1 RQALRGQG
9 WMAVT
14 AHPHASETAA
24 QILAAGGSALDA
36 AIAAQM
42 TLTLVEPQ
50 SSGIGGGAF
59 LLHFDAARKRVS
71 AWDGRETAPMAADE
85 SLFLDTNGKPVGFFE
100 AVVGGRAVG
109 VPGVLRMLEHAHRDH
124 GRLPW
129 RQLFEPAIALARDGF
144 EVSPRLHMLLAAD
157 PALRGD
163 PEAAALF
170 YAADGQPHPIGHHLR
185 NPALADTLTRI
196 ADRGSLALHAGPIA
210 RDIAD
215 RVQQHPT
222 NPGRLGEHDLAF
234 YRPLERDPLC
244 VDHGRHRVCGMPPP
258 GGGLAVAQM
267 LGLWHATGGTAT
279 PALAASRDALDADGA
294 HRFAEIGRLVF
305 ADRDRY
311 LADPAFAPIPG
322 GAPALLEAGYL
333 SQRARLV
340 GEQAMTQPA
349 APGQLDN
356 PVPIETEAPTSVSLE
371 RSATT
376 HLSIVDVHGNAVSM
390 TSSVENAFGSR
401 IMVRGFL
408 LNNQLTDF
416 SFVPTTDERTVANRV
431 EAGKRARSAMAPTMV
446 LERDSGALRL
456 VIGSPGGPSIIHF
469 VARSLIAILD
479 DGIDP
484 QSAVALP
491 NLGNR
496 NRATTELERDQAPP
510 SLADALRRRGH
521 EIRLVDMTSGLHAI
535 AVDCPP
541 ATRDHR
547 RCTLTGAVDP
557 RREGMAIAARALD
570 EPRMSWPTRSRNEE
584 TEMDRRTIHGGRL
597 KSAGYDA
604 REQLLEIEFV
614 DGTLKTFK
622 AVPAEVWRRF
632 VASPNP
638 ASFYADRIDEEY
650 VVVNGRATGST
661 DARGK
666 LDALFGTPPGKS
678 DSQSPE

>member
-1 RQALRGQG
+1 MNRTSVVAVPRRSALLRFLPLRKTTLPFLRAFARCLLLTLPVGLPSLPGDALARSSTSAAAPLDAGRPEGATGYRARQALRGQG

-24 QILAAGGSALDA
+24 RILAAGGSALDA

-59 LLHFDAARKRVS
+59 LLHFDAARKRLS
-71 AWDGRETAPMAADE
+71 AWDGRETAPLAADE
-85 SLFLDTNGKPVGFFE
+85 TLFLDADGRPLGFFE

-109 VPGVLRMLEHAHRDH
+109 VPGVLRMLEHAHREH

-129 RQLFEPAIALARDGF
+129 ARLFEPAIALARDGF
-144 EVSPRLHMLLAAD
+144 GISPRLHRLLAAD
-157 PALRGD
+157 PALRAD

-170 YAADGQPHPIGHHLR
+170 YADDGQPHPVGHRLR
-185 NPALADTLTRI
+185 NPALADTLARI
-196 ADRGSLALHAGPIA
+196 AERGSLALHAGPIA

-215 RVQQHPT
+215 RVQRHPQ

-234 YRPLERDPLC
+234 YRPVERDPLC
-244 VDHGRHRVCGMPPP
+244 VEHGPDRVCGMPPP

-267 LGLWHATGGTAT
+267 LGLWRAATGTTAS
-279 PALAASRDALDADGA
+279 PLAAGPDALDADGA

-305 ADRDRY
+305 ADRDLY
-311 LADPAFAPIPG
+311 LADPGFAPIPG
-322 GAPALLEAGYL
+322 GAPALLGPAYL
-333 SQRARLV
+333 AQRARLV
-340 GEQAMTQPA
+340 GERAMTQPA
-349 APGQLDN
+349 APGRVAEMAAERTRFPAG
-356 PVPIETEAPTSVSLE
+356 PVPSAGRAAAPAGDSFE

-376 HLSIVDVHGNAVSM
+376 HLSIVDAWGNAVSM

-401 IMVRGFL
+401 IMVRGFV

-416 SFVPTTDERTVANRV
+416 SFAPTSNGKPVANRV
-431 EAGKRARSAMAPTMV
+431 EPGKRARSAMSPTMV
-446 LERDSGALRL
+446 FDRDSGALRL
-456 VIGSPGGPSIIHF
+456 VIGSPGGPSIVHF

-484 QSAVALP
+484 QAAVSLP

-496 NRATTELERDQAPP
+496 NRPDTELERGRAPP
-510 SLADALRRRGH
+510 ALVDALRRRGH
-521 EIRLVDMTSGLHAI
+521 GIRLAEMTSGLHAI

-557 RREGMAIAARALD
+557 RREGLAIAARVLD
-570 EPRMSWPTRSRNEE
+570 GPGAPGPARSPRSPAA
-584 TEMDRRTIHGGRL
+584 DR
-597 KSAGYDA
+597 
-604 REQLLEIEFV
+604 
-614 DGTLKTFK
+614 
-622 AVPAEVWRRF
+622 
-632 VASPNP
+632 VAS
-638 ASFYADRIDEEY
+638 DR
-650 VVVNGRATGST
+650 
-661 DARGK
+661 
-666 LDALFGTPPGKS
+666 
-678 DSQSPE
+678 